1 MVSFIFF
8 VSNKMCSCRNQFFYS
23 FFIYI
28 SFKSELNLNSENYF
42 FDVNANLLCQ
52 IKSFIFLFILIL
64 NKAIFFC
71 QDMSCSLFHFTY
83 NCHLCFFVV
92 FQIKKKKTK
101 KNALYIYNLIR
112 ESSTYGRYST
122 IILNNSSITNHRNK
136 IQQYS
141 GSSQLR
147 CAKMAF

>member
-92 FQIKKKKTK
+92 FQIKKKKNK
-101 KNALYIYNLIR
+101 KKCSLYLQFDKGEQYLRALFYNHSKQF
-112 ESSTYGRYST
+112 EHY
-122 IILNNSSITNHRNK
+122 K
-136 IQQYS
+136 
-141 GSSQLR
+141 SQ
-147 CAKMAF
+147 K